1 MEQQA
6 PTPRR
11 SWTVA
16 QYLAMEAASEERHE
30 FRDGDVLDMAG
41 AATPHVRVATNLT
54 WRLAERLQGSG
65 CEVLGSD
72 QRVRSDR
79 TRYCYPDLT
88 VACQPLAYDPPDGD
102 VVLTNPRVVI
112 EILSA
117 ATEAADRGEKFT
129 RYRNLESL
137 QEYLLVAQDRP
148 QIEPFHRQ
156 ADGTWAIGRIVTG
169 LDATFAFR
177 SLPKVELPLAQ
188 VYAGVTFS
196 PPPEVGSTTD

>member
-1 MEQQA
+1 MEQAVPPQ
-6 PTPRR
+6 RR
-11 SWTVA
+11 YTVA
-16 QYLAMEAASEERHE
+16 EYLAMEAMADDRHE
-30 FRDGDVLDMAG
+30 FRDGDILDMAG
-41 AATPHVRVATNLT
+41 ATTPHVRIATNLT
-54 WRLAERLQGSG
+54 WRLAERLDGSG

-88 VACQPLAYDPPDGD
+88 IACQPLAYDPPDGQ

-112 EILSA
+112 EILSP

-129 RYRNLESL
+129 RYRNLASL

-148 QIEPFHRQ
+148 QVEPFHRQ
-156 ADGTWAIGRIVTG
+156 ADGTWAIGRIVSG

-177 SLPKVELPLAQ
+177 SLPGVGLSLAQ
-188 VYAGVTFS
+188 VYAGVTF
-196 PPPEVGSTTD
+196 PPAPEVDPTAN